1 MEINQLYKGD
11 CLELMKEISDE
22 SVDMILV
29 DPPYERT
36 HNKWDSIIPLN
47 EMWEQY
53 LRIIKSNG
61 CIAIFADGMFMADLM
76 KSQEKI
82 WRYNL
87 IWDKV
92 LSTGFLN
99 ANKQPLRIHEEIC
112 IFYKKPPVY
121 HPQKVLGA
129 MNHSKGKKKV
139 CDNNNYGK
147 YEFVD
152 NREELGEWKHP
163 TSILRFQKPH
173 PSVVMHPTEKS
184 VELCEWLIKSYTNE
198 DELVLDSCAGSGST
212 CIAAINTNRKFIG
225 MEMDEHYFEVAKNR
239 IQERL
244 KNA

>member
-22 SVDMILV
+22 SIDMILV

-99 ANKQPLRIHEEIC
+99 ANKQPLRVHEEIC

-121 HPQKVLGA
+121 HPQRVLGA

-173 PSVVMHPTEKS
+173 PSVVTHPTEKS

-198 DELVLDSCAGSGST
+198 GELVLDNCAGSGST

-225 MEMDEHYFEVAKNR
+225 MEMDGHYFGVAKNR

-244 KNA
+244 KNT

>member
-22 SVDMILV
+22 SIDMILV

-99 ANKQPLRIHEEIC
+99 ANKQPLRVHEEIC

-139 CDNNNYGK
+139 CDNNNYER

-173 PSVVMHPTEKS
+173 PSVVTHPTEKS

-198 DELVLDSCAGSGST
+198 GELVLDSCAGSGST

-225 MEMDEHYFEVAKNR
+225 MEMDGHYFGVAKNR

-244 KNA
+244 KNT